1 MKRAAAVLAALG
13 LLVAAAFGVVAW
25 RHRGTVAIGGPVEA
39 GAGNAG
45 GQRLGVGED
54 YSFGNVVLTNRS
66 KSPARLEKVR
76 VLGITAGFQVLG
88 VRAIPTPVVPHE
100 VYNYLGDFG
109 FPPSKYP
116 SKSLAEEH
124 VVPVAK
130 THDESGEPYEGLE
143 LVIGAR
149 ATQPGVARARGV
161 EFTYR
166 VGGRRYRRV
175 FEGSMYL
182 CAPKEQFPGDA
193 CPGDAR
199 GQFGDGT
206 AEFSVAE

>member
-1 MKRAAAVLAALG
+1 V
-13 LLVAAAFGVVAW
+13 VVVAYGVASW
-25 RHRGTVAIGGPVEA
+25 RHRGSVTVGGPVSA

-66 KSPARLEKVR
+66 TTPALLEKVR
-76 VLGITAGFQVLG
+76 VLGISPGFEVLG

-109 FPPSKYP
+109 FPPAKYP
-116 SKSLAEEH
+116 SKPLAEEH
-124 VVPVAK
+124 VVPVAQ
-130 THDESGEPYEGLE
+130 THDKSGEPYEGLE

-166 VGGRRYRRV
+166 IGSRRYKQV
-175 FEGSMYL
+175 FEGAMYL
-182 CAPKEQFPGDA
+182 CAPKEQFQGDA

-199 GQFGDGT
+199 GRFGDSI
-206 AEFSVAE
+206 AEFSVAR